1 MFSSSHSLN
10 KGTNIKD
17 LYRKNNIILIQ
28 PLFIYKRKQSSHI
41 REYTNLLLYAI
52 NKNFKALKQNLLL
65 LQSNFHLS
73 GSPENRL

>member
-1 MFSSSHSLN
+1 MKEKQYYIDSAP
-10 KGTNIKD
+10 I
-17 LYRKNNIILIQ
+17 YIQ
-28 PLFIYKRKQSSHI
+28 TKQSSHI

-52 NKNFKALKQNLLL
+52 NKNFKALKQILLL